1 MSPCLPSC
9 DPSVGTLHRNSEN
22 SYSDIEIAIPDR
34 TLLYFL
40 RFDEHEIQHCRLLKI
55 TVPGSVL
62 HILKGFKRSGCA
74 FAERLIST
82 TVAAPNW
89 KRPVGVLRAS
99 TSGTGSKPPQTVCPG
114 YNSSDWMRRPTVG
127 VRNAYLTHPSAR
139 RRANSQTLRC
149 LWSGTT
155 IAGAR
160 VAPIRTC
167 REGGVRKYASVLD
180 GPL

>member
-1 MSPCLPSC
+1 MQDEIPPDEIEDQIKSMGTCCHGAFGRCLRIGMSPCLPSC

-34 TLLYFL
+34 SLLYFL

-99 TSGTGSKPPQTVCPG
+99 TFPEPVVSRRKQCALDTTAPIGCEDPPSESGT
-114 YNSSDWMRRPTVG
+114 
-127 VRNAYLTHPSAR
+127 
-139 RRANSQTLRC
+139 
-149 LWSGTT
+149 
-155 IAGAR
+155 
-160 VAPIRTC
+160 PI
-167 REGGVRKYASVLD
+167 
-180 GPL
+180 